1 MMTILI
7 LLQDKRGL
15 GYEYKAF
22 SRAWCSGSFNSKRAD
37 LFGWCITEKG
47 MVACFAYI
55 RQTMKLIPI

>member
-22 SRAWCSGSFNSKRAD
+22 SRAWCSGTFNSERAD

-47 MVACFAYI
+47 MVACLLCIY
-55 RQTMKLIPI
+55 